1 MSYNV
6 SFISLGCAKNQV
18 NCEQMMA
25 LCAEAGY
32 SIQAQPE
39 GCDVVVGMG
48 GGKAL
53 DTAKAVAENLGL
65 PCVIIP
71 TVASNDAPCSGV
83 AVLYNDA
90 GVVIKAVLMRR
101 NPDLVLVDT
110 GIIANAPRRL
120 FAAGLGDALSTWFEA
135 RACKNS
141 GARTMA
147 RGNVSNT
154 GLMMARLCYDL
165 LMEKGRDALA
175 AVERHEVTPALEDVV
190 EATIYLSGLGFE
202 NGGLAA
208 AHAVNDG
215 FAQEPQAH
223 GMYHGEKVAFGT
235 LVQLVLEKAPQEELE
250 QVLFRDVLGEAKTHV
265 SGSAGRIG
273 NVKLSAQ
280 IINGLVLNSGET
292 FSYNGSVGKR
302 TADRGFKPAPAYVK
316 GETVDEIGGG
326 ICQTSSTL
334 YLACLLSN
342 LEITERYAHRYV
354 PAYIAWGM
362 DATVSWGGPDY
373 KFTNNTLYPVK
384 IVTKYEKGYLT
395 VQILGTNV
403 DGTYVKM
410 SNEVLSKTPWET
422 IYQEDPTMAPG
433 SPDVVKV
440 TPYTGYKVNSYQT
453 IYDKDGKVIDSHF
466 EASSNYKVRNK
477 VILQAPAAQPGSG
490 TAEIPAVTPNTPSD
504 TPVPMEPTV
513 PAEPA
518 ASPGLPVEPE
528 IPAEP

>member
-1 MSYNV
+1 MTYAIKAPARYAQGAGELANLGRSAKKLGNKFLV
-6 SFISLGCAKNQV
+6 ICTDNSRGRFGAQVEASLAEQEKEVVFTTFHGEATKDEVFAKMDE
-18 NCEQMMA
+18 CR
-25 LCAEAGY
+25 
-32 SIQAQPE
+32 AQ

-250 QVLFRDVLGEAKTHV
+250 QVLAFLRDTGLPPDPGPARGE
-265 SGSAGRIG
+265 G
-273 NVKLSAQ
+273 
-280 IINGLVLNSGET
+280 
-292 FSYNGSVGKR
+292 
-302 TADRGFKPAPAYVK
+302 DRARDPEK
-316 GETVDEIGGG
+316 GGG
-326 ICQTSSTL
+326 G
-334 YLACLLSN
+334 
-342 LEITERYAHRYV
+342 RRGAH
-354 PAYIAWGM
+354 
-362 DATVSWGGPDY
+362 
-373 KFTNNTLYPVK
+373 PVH
-384 IVTKYEKGYLT
+384 
-395 VQILGTNV
+395 Q
-403 DGTYVKM
+403 
-410 SNEVLSKTPWET
+410 
-422 IYQEDPTMAPG
+422 
-433 SPDVVKV
+433 
-440 TPYTGYKVNSYQT
+440 
-453 IYDKDGKVIDSHF
+453 
-466 EASSNYKVRNK
+466 
-477 VILQAPAAQPGSG
+477 
-490 TAEIPAVTPNTPSD
+490 
-504 TPVPMEPTV
+504 
-513 PAEPA
+513 EPA
-518 ASPGLPVEPE
+518 RRYHRPGGLRRHPGGRPHRPGLSGPLSPVLKSKE
-528 IPAEP
+528 